1 MFQTFYS
8 NRSTGCDRISMARF
22 AILQCQLSD
31 VKLDVGEKQEKIMSE
46 QVQEIQSP
54 ETSPAMPAEVKESKS
69 AVDNAASPSETS
81 MAWLVLA
88 IEKIPK
94 EYWPNLLQIIRL
106 YGESVALKDAQQ
118 KSWDKIKEEL
128 KNPDPVVELARQKL
142 GAKRLGLGEKM
153 ETNKN
158 KKKLGRFSAKL

>member
-1 MFQTFYS
+1 
-8 NRSTGCDRISMARF
+8 
-22 AILQCQLSD
+22 
-31 VKLDVGEKQEKIMSE
+31 MSE

-69 AVDNAASPSETS
+69 AVNNAASPSETS

-118 KSWDKIKEEL
+118 KSWDKIKEDL
-128 KNPDPVVELARQKL
+128 KNPDPVVELARQKAL
-142 GAKRLGLGEKM
+142 S
-153 ETNKN
+153 ETLRSWREDGDEQEQKETWEILS
-158 KKKLGRFSAKL
+158 KALDEGGVSI

>member
-1 MFQTFYS
+1 
-8 NRSTGCDRISMARF
+8 
-22 AILQCQLSD
+22 
-31 VKLDVGEKQEKIMSE
+31 MSE
-46 QVQEIQSP
+46 QVQEIKSP
-54 ETSPAMPAEVKESKS
+54 ETSPAIPTEVKTSESVADNS
-69 AVDNAASPSETS
+69 AAFSETS

-128 KNPDPVVELARQKL
+128 KNPDPAVELARQKAL
-142 GAKRLGLGEKM
+142 SEMLKKWEEEGNEQKQT
-153 ETNKN
+153 ETAEILRKA
-158 KKKLGRFSAKL
+158 LEEDPVSI

>member
-1 MFQTFYS
+1 
-8 NRSTGCDRISMARF
+8 MARF

-31 VKLDVGEKQEKIMSE
+31 VKLDVGKKQEKIMSE

-118 KSWDKIKEEL
+118 KTWDKIKEDL
-128 KNPDPVVELARQKL
+128 KNPDPVVELARQKAL
-142 GAKRLGLGEKM
+142 S
-153 ETNKN
+153 ETLRKWEEEGDEQEQTETAEILR
-158 KKKLGRFSAKL
+158 KALEEDPVSI

>member
-1 MFQTFYS
+1 
-8 NRSTGCDRISMARF
+8 
-22 AILQCQLSD
+22 
-31 VKLDVGEKQEKIMSE
+31 
-46 QVQEIQSP
+46 
-54 ETSPAMPAEVKESKS
+54 MPAEVKESKS

-128 KNPDPVVELARQKL
+128 KNPDPVVELARQKAL
-142 GAKRLGLGEKM
+142 S
-153 ETNKN
+153 ETLRSWREDGDEQEQKETWEILS
-158 KKKLGRFSAKL
+158 KALDEGGVSI

>member
-1 MFQTFYS
+1 
-8 NRSTGCDRISMARF
+8 
-22 AILQCQLSD
+22 
-31 VKLDVGEKQEKIMSE
+31 MSE

-128 KNPDPVVELARQKL
+128 KNPDPVVELARQKAL
-142 GAKRLGLGEKM
+142 S
-153 ETNKN
+153 ETLRSWREDGDEQEQKETWEILS
-158 KKKLGRFSAKL
+158 KALDEGGVSI